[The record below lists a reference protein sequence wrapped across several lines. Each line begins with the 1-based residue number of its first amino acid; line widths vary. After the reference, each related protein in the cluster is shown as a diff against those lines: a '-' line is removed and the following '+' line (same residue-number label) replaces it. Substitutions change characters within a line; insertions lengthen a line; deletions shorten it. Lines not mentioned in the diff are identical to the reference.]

1 MRARKARMTAS
12 GKQSMLP
19 STPCW
24 IRSTLVWTTWRRRT
38 TTSMPASRS
47 CWSPIGRHAWN
58 SSNSLGRPLVMPAPR
73 CREPPTRPHPY
84 LSRPCSG
91 LARYYLA

>member
-1 MRARKARMTAS
+1 MRARKERMTAS

-24 IRSTLVWTTWRRRT
+24 IRSTLVWTTWRRRM

-47 CWSPIGRHAWN
+47 CWSRTGRRAWN
-58 SSNSLGRPLVMPAPR
+58 SSNSLGRPLAMPAPR
-73 CREPPTRPHPY
+73 CREPPSRPYPH

-91 LARYYLA
+91 LGRYYLA